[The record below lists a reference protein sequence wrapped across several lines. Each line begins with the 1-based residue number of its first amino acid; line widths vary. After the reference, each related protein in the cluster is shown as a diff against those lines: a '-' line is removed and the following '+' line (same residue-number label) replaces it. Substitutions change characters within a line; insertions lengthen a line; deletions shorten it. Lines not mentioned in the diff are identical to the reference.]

1 NWNVMEEYANPQKGA
16 SLEVN
21 FEAKE
26 VFLVMRKTSSP
37 ARVKVFLDGKVQY
50 PGEDNKDGVVT
61 IDSDRL
67 YRLINLPTPGRHLL
81 KLEFED
87 NSTQIFAFT
96 FG

>member
-1 NWNVMEEYANPQKGA
+1 MEEYANPQKGA